1 MQGLVGSLNLNPTKE
16 KTKDNEEDAGLV
28 LIQEG
33 GVGQKLAQT
42 FDKNLQQWGQ
52 PNQLKNCV
60 EFTEHNVSKTFM
72 NWFDGWST
80 EQYQRDF
87 DKYEYNKG
95 KKIKS
100 KVQTEDFDKTKISE
114 EELKV
119 IRSKLPASLEDIL
132 NLEQYWNEDVDEY
145 EKANSNYWMYHL
157 QKQVLMLT
165 KKELSL
171 YNFKSMD
178 CFFQQNLINR
188 SELTGSI
195 DLSSQLS
202 EKQQQVFYLN
212 THERFAWFSD
222 RTVSVEDKYQ
232 AWKAIDMVARYK
244 LQKDSFKKANRE
256 RRRFF
261 RKNHGEQQD
270 EDDKAKKPNHDDLMT
285 LLIAQIERPITE
297 DMEK

>member
-52 PNQLKNCV
+52 PNQLKNCE

-100 KVQTEDFDKTKISE
+100 KV
-114 EELKV
+114 
-119 IRSKLPASLEDIL
+119 
-132 NLEQYWNEDVDEY
+132 
-145 EKANSNYWMYHL
+145 
-157 QKQVLMLT
+157 
-165 KKELSL
+165 
-171 YNFKSMD
+171 
-178 CFFQQNLINR
+178 
-188 SELTGSI
+188 
-195 DLSSQLS
+195 
-202 EKQQQVFYLN
+202 
-212 THERFAWFSD
+212 
-222 RTVSVEDKYQ
+222 
-232 AWKAIDMVARYK
+232 
-244 LQKDSFKKANRE
+244 
-256 RRRFF
+256 
-261 RKNHGEQQD
+261 
-270 EDDKAKKPNHDDLMT
+270 
-285 LLIAQIERPITE
+285 
-297 DMEK
+297 